1 MIKSTNPVYIMLQYG
16 YSLEKFHRKI
26 KEYLVDN
33 FSLIYNVSSYVLS
46 FDNDSVFEITYYT
59 DKMKC
64 LFDIDD
70 NVKSV
75 FVKIKYVRGVV
86 LPIALAKRICSYI
99 QNGIIIVPYESIDA
113 RNNLFVTQQYG
124 DNYSTKVQVPIPM
137 KVLDTFASE
146 NQSKYAVLYEVKY
159 DTVHTR
165 RIDLYEKV
173 TKACIKLKY
182 NHDIDISQ
190 ISEVIFDCKYYYIG
204 CHTSRLGAMLSVS
217 KDTNTNTIYLNIDMS
232 DYDSLISIM
241 TMDKVRIKISDI
253 KSEDVSIESI
263 SYKIPGRGDDVVCEQ
278 TYELVDNMKG

>member
-1 MIKSTNPVYIMLQYG
+1 MIKSTNSVYIMLQYG

-204 CHTSRLGAMLSVS
+204 CRLWLF
-217 KDTNTNTIYLNIDMS
+217 DFHH
-232 DYDSLISIM
+232 
-241 TMDKVRIKISDI
+241 
-253 KSEDVSIESI
+253 
-263 SYKIPGRGDDVVCEQ
+263 DD
-278 TYELVDNMKG
+278 G

>member
-1 MIKSTNPVYIMLQYG
+1 MIKSTNSVYIMLQYG

-33 FSLIYNVSSYVLS
+33 FSFIYNVSSYVLS

-59 DKMKC
+59 DKIKS

-70 NVKSV
+70 NVKSG

-113 RNNLFVTQQYG
+113 RHNLFVTQQHG

-146 NQSKYAVLYEVKY
+146 NPSKYAVLYEVKY
-159 DTVHTR
+159 DKIITSV
-165 RIDLYEKV
+165 DLYEKV

-204 CHTSRLGAMLSVS
+204 CHTFRLGATLYVS
-217 KDTNTNTIYLNIDMS
+217 KDTNTNTIYLHIDMS
-232 DYDSLISIM
+232 DNDSLISIM

-253 KSEDVSIESI
+253 KSDDVSIESI
-263 SYKIPGRGDDVVCEQ
+263 SYKIPSRDDDIVCGQ
-278 TYELVDNMKG
+278 TYELVDNMKVE